1 MLGLS
6 THKEWAVS
14 RSAVQ
19 FQLQRAGKASA
30 ACWNLR
36 LQASDGRTKPSD
48 GHQKPAYVH
57 PKAANGD
64 FTKHGEDFYQAAG
77 RNDEG

>member
-1 MLGLS
+1 MLESL
-6 THKEWAVS
+6 T
-14 RSAVQ
+14 
-19 FQLQRAGKASA
+19 QRAGITHA

-64 FTKHGEDFYQAAG
+64 FTKHDEDFYQAAG